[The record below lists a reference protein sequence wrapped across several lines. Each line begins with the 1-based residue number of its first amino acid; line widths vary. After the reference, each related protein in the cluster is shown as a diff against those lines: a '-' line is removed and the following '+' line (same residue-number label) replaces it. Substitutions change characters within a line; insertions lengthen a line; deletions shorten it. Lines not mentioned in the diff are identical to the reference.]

1 MFIHDI
7 CKLDSLVMVSMC
19 CTHLLEEQG
28 ELSYASVEVIGLPSC
43 LEEETLRNGE
53 KAFITVPEQHGVYIG
68 INLLAGIIVY
78 HVDILVAANA
88 FWDIDDASVGD
99 NQSLCPV
106 VPGRS
111 IASQQEGL
119 FRS

>member
-43 LEEETLRNGE
+43 LEEETLRNGQI
-53 KAFITVPEQHGVYIG
+53 AFSALPEEY
-68 INLLAGIIVY
+68 
-78 HVDILVAANA
+78 
-88 FWDIDDASVGD
+88 
-99 NQSLCPV
+99 
-106 VPGRS
+106 
-111 IASQQEGL
+111 
-119 FRS
+119 